1 MNNER
6 ITLAMKEQ
14 RINDILVKLLNGD
27 ISVSDTSFVRNYL
40 LFIFIVFLSC
50 ISPIL

>member
-27 ISVSDTSFVRNYL
+27 ISMFDTSFV
-40 LFIFIVFLSC
+40 
-50 ISPIL
+50 